1 MTTPRLLKFYRK
13 LPLTEGR
20 VDPELLEVTHSR
32 AVARFH
38 RSVQRWY
45 SEATLTRLLG
55 SPDAEVRRAAVF
67 ALSLVG
73 RMSVNSALA
82 ARLVDED
89 AEVRRFASEALW
101 SVWFR
106 GGDDEQIRRLQ
117 EAVNQK
123 NLKRALERVDQLILE
138 SGDYAEAF
146 NQRAVL
152 YYRMGDFHRA
162 IADCEKVLKLNP
174 HHFGAAAGMGQCYV
188 RLKKPRA
195 ALRAFRS
202 AYRINPNLDDVK
214 EAIQSLEDVLGGR

>member
-1 MTTPRLLKFYRK
+1 MTTPRLLKFFRK
-13 LPLTEGR
+13 LPVPDGAM
-20 VDPELLEVTHSR
+20 DPEMLEVCHTR
-32 AVARFH
+32 PVQRFQ

-45 SEATLTRLLG
+45 SEATLTRLLD
-55 SPDAEVRRAAVF
+55 SPDPEVRRAAVF

-73 RMSVNSALA
+73 RMSVNAALA
-82 ARLVDED
+82 AKLIDED
-89 AEVRRFASEALW
+89 ADVRRFASEALW

-106 GGDDEQIRRLQ
+106 GGDDELTRRLQ
-117 EAVNQK
+117 EAINHK
-123 NLKRALERVDQLILE
+123 NLQTALKRVDQLILE
-138 SGDYAEAF
+138 SADYAEAF

-162 IADCEKVLKLNP
+162 IADCEHVLKLNP